1 MFIPR
6 SHLKRVYFALLSGLS
21 KDTSL
26 LRRIRRDDLLLVLN
40 FHRVSPERNPFW
52 SPLHPA
58 IFEDL
63 LAFLKR
69 HFEVVRFGDI
79 DSAERRR
86 PLAIISFDDGYHDF
100 VEYAMPLLHK
110 HGLRANQN
118 IIPACVES
126 GCPPW
131 NVQLVDF
138 LNSAPRS
145 LIDELQL
152 PGFSD
157 RLAGDDADSKTR
169 YGVALSRFLKSRPAC
184 ERASLWPAVARLM
197 ERAGDWTMTRMMN
210 LEDVRQASGN
220 HEIGAHSYSHES
232 MEFES
237 NEFFESDLDR
247 CFDYFSRSLR
257 VPLFVYAFPN
267 GSHRP
272 EQIDVLQKRGI
283 RYVLLVDEKF
293 ANRRGAV
300 CPRFTIYGDSY
311 QETKFRSL
319 GYYSRGETAETVSRR

>member
-1 MFIPR
+1 
-6 SHLKRVYFALLSGLS
+6 
-21 KDTSL
+21 
-26 LRRIRRDDLLLVLN
+26 
-40 FHRVSPERNPFW
+40 
-52 SPLHPA
+52 
-58 IFEDL
+58 
-63 LAFLKR
+63 LKR
-69 HFEVVRFGDI
+69 HFEVVRFGDV
-79 DSAERRR
+79 DSAEGRR
-86 PLAIISFDDGYHDF
+86 PLAVLSFDDGYHDF

-138 LNSAPRS
+138 LNSVPRT
-145 LIDELQL
+145 LINELRV

-157 RLAGDDADSKTR
+157 RLAGDDEDSKTK
-169 YGVALSRFLKSRPAC
+169 YGVALSRFLKLRPAR

-197 ERAGDWTMTRMMN
+197 ERAGDWTMTRMMT
-210 LEDVRQASGN
+210 LDDVRQASGS

-237 NEFFESDLDR
+237 DEFFESDLDR

-257 VPLFVYAFPN
+257 MPLLVYAFPN
-267 GSHRP
+267 GSRRP
-272 EQIDVLQKRGI
+272 EQVDTLLKRGI

-293 ANRRGAV
+293 ASRRCAV

-311 QETKFRSL
+311 QEAKFRSL
-319 GYYSRGETAETVSRR
+319 GHYARGVTADTASCR